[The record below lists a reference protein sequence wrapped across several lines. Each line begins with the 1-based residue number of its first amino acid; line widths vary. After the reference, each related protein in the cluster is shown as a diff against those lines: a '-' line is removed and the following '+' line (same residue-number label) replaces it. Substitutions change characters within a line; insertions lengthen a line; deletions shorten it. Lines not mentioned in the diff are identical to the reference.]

1 MQIIHNS
8 YIFKR
13 FQNERY
19 ETLIASLILKVKDS
33 GTHQVETRI
42 FMAVII
48 FRISPPVAKALVMTE
63 NQ

>member
-19 ETLIASLILKVKDS
+19 ETLIASLILKVKDN
-33 GTHQVETRI
+33 GTQPSRNKNLHGKLKFSVFHHQ
-42 FMAVII
+42 
-48 FRISPPVAKALVMTE
+48 
-63 NQ
+63 